1 MVALHELVIAEALG
15 LRETR
20 GEASGVSYTRDAVEA
35 VEAVMDHPD
44 RAAFFVPAP
53 TVHDVREVAMAGEKM
68 PEKSTYF
75 WPKAISG
82 LVIFDQHGIMMG

>member
-1 MVALHELVIAEALG
+1 
-15 LRETR
+15 
-20 GEASGVSYTRDAVEA
+20 
-35 VEAVMDHPD
+35 VMDHPD

-53 TVHDVREVAMAGEKM
+53 AVHDVREVALAGEKM

-82 LVIFDQHGIMMG
+82 LVIFDQHGIMRG